1 MTPKLY
7 LAPLAGVT
15 DSAFRRI
22 CKEHG
27 ADVLC
32 TEMISAKGLYYN
44 DKKTSRL
51 SEFDTSEHPIGIQL
65 FGCEPGIM
73 AYAVAAMSERRP
85 DFIDINMGCPMP
97 KIVKNGDGSA
107 LMKDP
112 VLAGKVIEAAVKA
125 TSLPVSVKFRAGWSE
140 GTVNAVEFAKVC
152 QESGAARITVHPRTR
167 EQLYTGKADHS
178 VTAAVKAS
186 VKIPVIA
193 NGDIFSPE
201 DCMNVLRQTGCDGAM
216 IARGAMGNP
225 FIFEQIKS
233 FYATGEYSAPS
244 AAEKMQTAKKH
255 LQLMCEITGD
265 EKTSVI
271 EARKH
276 MAWYLK
282 GLRGGAACKT
292 EIFSATTKQQVLDI
306 LNRFITQL

>member
-1 MTPKLY
+1 MPSALIVASTSSHVDSRETLR
-7 LAPLAGVT
+7 LQDLAGVMVDAGWKVDLLVPRASELLT
-15 DSAFRRI
+15 LTLP
-22 CKEHG
+22 
-27 ADVLC
+27 ADVRVA
-32 TEMISAKGLYYN
+32 TIP
-44 DKKTSRL
+44 
-51 SEFDTSEHPIGIQL
+51 PIPL
-65 FGCEPGIM
+65 TADPP
-73 AYAVAAMSERRP
+73 RRP
-85 DFIDINMGCPMP
+85 SIRRMFTGMLMFLRGTALVSRNAYT
-97 KIVKNGDGSA
+97 IVHG
-107 LMKDP
+107 
-112 VLAGKVIEAAVKA
+112 
-125 TSLPVSVKFRAGWSE
+125 
-140 GTVNAVEFAKVC
+140 VN
-152 QESGAARITVHPRTR
+152 
-167 EQLYTGKADHS
+167 
-178 VTAAVKAS
+178 
-186 VKIPVIA
+186 
-193 NGDIFSPE
+193 
-201 DCMNVLRQTGCDGAM
+201 DGAM

-292 EIFSATTKQQVLDI
+292 EIFSATTKQQVLEI